1 MSITYKP
8 RKMICRIPGKEKN
21 GYFAG
26 KVAERTI
33 QTNDFC
39 HLVSD
44 RCSLTGSDIKGV
56 IEAIVES
63 IEMELMHGRSI
74 QLGDLGTFS
83 ASITSEVVDTE
94 EELKPQKVR
103 IKNITFLPSVRI
115 KESIKKAE
123 FVRFKESNRKT

>member
-8 RKMICRIPGKEKN
+8 RKMICRIPGQEKE

-26 KVAERTI
+26 KVSNETI
-33 QTNDFC
+33 PINEFC
-39 HLVSD
+39 KLVSD
-44 RCSLTGSDIKGV
+44 RCTLTGSDIKGV

-63 IEMELMHGRSI
+63 IEMELKYGRSI
-74 QLGDLGTFS
+74 QLGDLGIFS

-115 KESIKKAE
+115 KESMKRAE
-123 FVRFKESNRKT
+123 FVRLK